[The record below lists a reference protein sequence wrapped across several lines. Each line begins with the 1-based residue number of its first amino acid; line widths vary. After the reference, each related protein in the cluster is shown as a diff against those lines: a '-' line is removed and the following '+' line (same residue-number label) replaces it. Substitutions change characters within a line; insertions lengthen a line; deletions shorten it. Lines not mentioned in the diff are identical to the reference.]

1 MNNQEDVLYAQL
13 SNQINPDYKL
23 LKAYLNVL
31 LSHNREVPEELLLKL
46 QAMEQLQQTPN
57 HTIDPHMYN
66 KLAAQHYINHDP
78 AWAAFLT
85 MNQIKDV
92 LFIEQCNG
100 EMSYEGAYE
109 LFCDEK
115 PWEEKV
121 KEFTI
126 LA

>member
-1 MNNQEDVLYAQL
+1 MNCNQDELYAQL
-13 SNQINPDYKL
+13 SDQINPDYKL
-23 LKAYLNVL
+23 LKTHMNL
-31 LSHNREVPEELLLKL
+31 LRGHNREVPEELLLKI

-57 HTIDPHMYN
+57 HAIDPHMYN
-66 KLAAQHYINHDP
+66 ELAYHHYITGETT
-78 AWAAFLT
+78 WAAFLT
-85 MNQIKDV
+85 INQIKDV

-100 EMSYEGAYE
+100 EMSDYGTHE

-121 KEFTI
+121 EEFTV

>member
-1 MNNQEDVLYAQL
+1 MKYNQDDLYAQL

-23 LKAYLNVL
+23 LKTHLNVL
-31 LSHNREVPEELLLKL
+31 ISHNREVPEELLLKL
-46 QAMEQLQQTPN
+46 QAIERLQQTLNNAIRPY
-57 HTIDPHMYN
+57 MYN
-66 KLAAQHYINHDP
+66 ELAAQYYSTGDP
-78 AWAAFLT
+78 KWAAFLT
-85 MNQIKDV
+85 INQIKDV

-100 EMSYEGAYE
+100 EMSYEGSYE
-109 LFCDEK
+109 LFCEPK

>member
-1 MNNQEDVLYAQL
+1 MNGNQDDLYAEL
-13 SNQINPDYKL
+13 SDQINPDYKL
-23 LKAYLNVL
+23 LKTHLNL
-31 LSHNREVPEELLLKL
+31 LRSHNREVPEELLLKI

-57 HTIDPHMYN
+57 RTIGPHMYN
-66 KLAAQHYINHDP
+66 KLAAKHYINNDTT
-78 AWAAFLT
+78 WAAFLT
-85 MNQIKDV
+85 INQIKDV

-100 EMSYEGAYE
+100 MMSYEGAYE

-121 KEFTI
+121 KEFTV

>member
-1 MNNQEDVLYAQL
+1 MNYNQDTLYAQL
-13 SNQINPDYKL
+13 SHQLNPDYKL
-23 LKAYLNVL
+23 LKTHLNVL

-46 QAMEQLQQTPN
+46 QAMEQLQQASN
-57 HTIDPHMYN
+57 HSIDPHMHN
-66 KLAAQHYINHDP
+66 ELAAQYYSTGDP
-78 AWAAFLT
+78 KWAAFLT
-85 MNQIKDV
+85 INQIKDV

-109 LFCDEK
+109 LFCEKK

-126 LA
+126 LV